1 MYWLDESFVPELCC
15 AAVEAQER
23 IARSS
28 GALTGAERRVAEV
41 VLQRPQLVAF
51 GTVAELAEA
60 AGSGAA
66 TVVRLASKL
75 GYEGFTALQTSIQ
88 NDLASQLRPAV
99 ERIRET
105 AAGDRLE
112 RHAELEVGNVRAT
125 LDVLDRPALAELVE
139 RLTRDKGCVTV
150 LSGNASRG
158 IAAQF
163 VDDLSALRA
172 HVDLAEGN
180 DVAVRRQV
188 SLLDADDTLIT
199 VDVRRYDRWVVD
211 IARMAATN
219 GVWQLAIAD
228 SVLSPLAALAMR
240 TLVVSAASV
249 GPFDSHVGT
258 LALLNA
264 IVLEVA
270 DQLRPTAADRL
281 DRMEAA
287 WKDGDSLITER

>member
-1 MYWLDESFVPELCC
+1 VAWPVVVVVIVVIGSVSFRRPSTLEDMFQCTGWTNPLFQNY
-15 AAVEAQER
+15 AARPWKRKER

-28 GALTGAERRVAEV
+28 SALTGAERRVAEV

-112 RHAELEVGNVRAT
+112 RHAELEVGNVARHARRA
-125 LDVLDRPALAELVE
+125 RPPGARRGRRAPDA
-139 RLTRDKGCVTV
+139 RQGCVTV

-219 GVWQLAIAD
+219 GVWQLP
-228 SVLSPLAALAMR
+228 S
-240 TLVVSAASV
+240 
-249 GPFDSHVGT
+249 
-258 LALLNA
+258 
-264 IVLEVA
+264 
-270 DQLRPTAADRL
+270 PTACSPHWPRWRCARWSC
-281 DRMEAA
+281 RPPASGRSTA
-287 WKDGDSLITER
+287 TWAPSPC

>member
-1 MYWLDESFVPELCC
+1 MR
-15 AAVEAQER
+15 AQ
-23 IARSS
+23 
-28 GALTGAERRVAEV
+28 
-41 VLQRPQLVAF
+41 
-51 GTVAELAEA
+51 
-60 AGSGAA
+60 
-66 TVVRLASKL
+66 
-75 GYEGFTALQTSIQ
+75 
-88 NDLASQLRPAV
+88 
-99 ERIRET
+99 
-105 AAGDRLE
+105 
-112 RHAELEVGNVRAT
+112 
-125 LDVLDRPALAELVE
+125 
-139 RLTRDKGCVTV
+139 
-150 LSGNASRG
+150 
-158 IAAQF
+158 
-163 VDDLSALRA
+163 
-172 HVDLAEGN
+172 VDLADGN

-219 GVWQLAIAD
+219 GVWQLAVAD
-228 SVLSPLAALAMR
+228 SVLSPLAALATR

-270 DQLRPTAADRL
+270 DQLRPSAADRL